1 MAQGPERRANS
12 APWGSEVGSLLGP
25 FSGHNVLDRFTVWL
39 TDREQWLAE
48 GMGSWPTGWGAAS
61 LSKGLVLTTWPA
73 TLAKKRASS
82 LEEGAGHPV
91 GTSAIPL
98 YLMSLF
104 PHITD
109 CYHLSTILS
118 EQNSRN
124 AGLDPLPYFLTSCVT
139 QLSDSPSKTLLF
151 HFGFRERV
159 PLRNVTVICLPLPD
173 EC

>member
-1 MAQGPERRANS
+1 MAGRGYGQLADWVGGSQPEQRACSYNL
-12 APWGSEVGSLLGP
+12 ACHLGQ
-25 FSGHNVLDRFTVWL
+25 
-39 TDREQWLAE
+39 EE
-48 GMGSWPTGWGAAS
+48 GQLFGGRSRTPCGD
-61 LSKGLVLTTWPA
+61 LSN
-73 TLAKKRASS
+73 SS
-82 LEEGAGHPV
+82 LPHV
-91 GTSAIPL
+91 N
-98 YLMSLF
+98 MF